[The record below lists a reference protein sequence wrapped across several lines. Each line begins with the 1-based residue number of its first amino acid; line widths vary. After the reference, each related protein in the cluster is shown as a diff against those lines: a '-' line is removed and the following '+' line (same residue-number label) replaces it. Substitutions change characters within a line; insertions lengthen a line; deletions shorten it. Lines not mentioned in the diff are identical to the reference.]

1 MESPCRIVLRGSRPV
16 RSRRKET
23 AVSMKVWGF
32 IPARYGSSR
41 LPGKILS
48 EIAGKPMIQ
57 WVYERAR
64 QSKSL
69 DRLVVATDDDRI
81 FACVNGFGGE
91 ALHTSP
97 AHPSGTDRV
106 AEAAQKLKVKDE
118 DLVVNIQGD
127 QPLFEAAMIDEV
139 VGPFRQDPA
148 LSMGALVH
156 PIQNAEE
163 LANPSV
169 VKVVMDKKGWALY
182 FSRYPM
188 PYVLAPEERARHF
201 KHIGP
206 YAYRKRFLVQ
216 FTQMERGELEKA
228 ESLEQLRALENGYR
242 IRVVETRYD
251 SQEVDTPEDLDKVR
265 RLIAGLPP
273 PPALSP
279 KQGKG

>member
-1 MESPCRIVLRGSRPV
+1 
-16 RSRRKET
+16 
-23 AVSMKVWGF
+23 MKVWGI

-64 QSKSL
+64 QSL
-69 DRLVVATDDDRI
+69 CLNRLIVATDDDRI

-91 ALHTSP
+91 ALQTSP

-106 AEAAQKLKVKDE
+106 AEAAQKLKVKDG
-118 DLVVNIQGD
+118 DLIVNIQGD
-127 QPLFEAAMIDEV
+127 QPLFEPAMIDEV
-139 VGPFRQDPA
+139 VRPFREDPT
-148 LSMGALVH
+148 LFMGALVY

-163 LANPSV
+163 LASPSV
-169 VKVVMDKKGWALY
+169 VKVVMDRKGWALY
-182 FSRYPM
+182 FSRSPM
-188 PYVLAPEERARHF
+188 PYVMAPDGRVRYF

-206 YAYRKRFLVQ
+206 YAYRKSFLIQ

-251 SQEVDTPEDLDKVR
+251 SQEVDTPEDLEKVR
-265 RLIAGLPP
+265 RFMSGLPP
-273 PPALSP
+273 HPDPIFER
-279 KQGKG
+279 GKGEG